1 MAKHL
6 FMLIAMLLTPFSFM
20 SAAES
25 QDSQN
30 VILTKKMSPNGDNH
44 NGSNRAP
51 AAPITIVQ
59 DGHELT
65 FTSDLVGFTLML
77 IHDGEV
83 LYSNL
88 VDPSRY
94 LFIPEEI
101 TGMKEIRLVKDDIT
115 YWGVI
120 LL

>member
-1 MAKHL
+1 MTKHL
-6 FMLIAMLLTPFSFM
+6 FMLIAMLLTSFSFM

-30 VILTKKMSPNGDNH
+30 VILSRKERTPKKEQNPSH
-44 NGSNRAP
+44 RAP

-65 FTSDLVGFTLML
+65 FTSDLVGFTL
-77 IHDGEV
+77 V
-83 LYSNL
+83 LVQDEEIIFSDL
-88 VDPSRY
+88 VDPFQT
-94 LFIPEEI
+94 LFIPENIEGMMEI
-101 TGMKEIRLVKDDIT
+101 QLIKDDVT

>member
-1 MAKHL
+1 
-6 FMLIAMLLTPFSFM
+6 MLLFAV
-20 SAAES
+20 SASYMLAN
-25 QDSQN
+25 D
-30 VILTKKMSPNGDNH
+30 VILHPRKKENEQDMTDRH
-44 NGSNRAP
+44 RAP

-101 TGMKEIRLVKDDIT
+101 TGMKGIRLVKDDIT
-115 YWGVI
+115 Y
-120 LL
+120 

>member
-1 MAKHL
+1 MAKNL
-6 FMLIAMLLTPFSFM
+6 FILIAMLLTPFSFL

-30 VILTKKMSPNGDNH
+30 VILSRKEPTPKKEQNPSH
-44 NGSNRAP
+44 RAP

-59 DGHELT
+59 EGHELT

-83 LYSNL
+83 LYSDL